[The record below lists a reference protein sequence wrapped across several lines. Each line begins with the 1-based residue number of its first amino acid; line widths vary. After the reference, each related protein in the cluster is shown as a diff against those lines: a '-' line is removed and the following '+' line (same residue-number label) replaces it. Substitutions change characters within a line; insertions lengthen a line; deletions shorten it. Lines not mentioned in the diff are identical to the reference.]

1 MAAPGPVQAGGN
13 GGGQGNSSDFTF
25 RMLEEP
31 EYSDIVK
38 WTASGD
44 TFVVVE
50 SHKFTDE
57 ILPKH
62 FKHSNF
68 ASFVRQLN
76 KYDFHKVRYGD
87 DAPPTDHGNN
97 AWEFKH
103 ELFTQRSKHL
113 LDNIRRKA
121 PAPKKS
127 SQHDNA
133 THAVQQ
139 VQILSESVTATN
151 MQMAPMQKCLTE
163 LLTRTQMLS
172 DTIAA
177 MQRNQAAMAQANHQL
192 INYLMA
198 QDENRRSNRHAMPS
212 NHAGQSTAF
221 HNNLSTLPDGND
233 EPSSDLRRARDLVN
247 SVTMQQTNG
256 SANQNIVPTMPMA
269 YESSD
274 SGNGAAPMVFP
285 QANSGVMPPTMMP
298 TNPFTGD
305 PGVYPAGNNIGID
318 PFHPENLHQL
328 PFSLPEIVPTT
339 ARVESKTKEA
349 GEGIWGSR
357 KPTVLLVEDD
367 KTCSRIG
374 SKFLSTV
381 DCIVECAQ
389 DGEEASNKVNADPE
403 RFDLIFMDIIMPKCD
418 GISATIFIRSV
429 NARVPIIA
437 MTSNI
442 RAEDMETYFHW
453 GMNDILAKPFTKDGM
468 VKILKKYCRHLLK
481 NPEGH
486 TNGLEP
492 NGNNASYPAAPSAS
506 PQAFSMPANVATG
519 GNVKFETTPGNSPA
533 TSSSWHSPSVM
544 MQPSPNLETTG
555 YMTTGINVSAG
566 GPQMSH
572 MVTTTSGGA
581 MQAPGTM
588 PQSNYAPQ
596 LQHPSIPRMHVDISG
611 GGGGAGEGPP
621 DKRQRISYGAPANS
635 GAYRR

>member
-1 MAAPGPVQAGGN
+1 MPKSSCKPN
-13 GGGQGNSSDFTF
+13 LTSGQQ
-25 RMLEEP
+25 
-31 EYSDIVK
+31 
-38 WTASGD
+38 
-44 TFVVVE
+44 

-127 SQHDNA
+127 TQHDNA

-163 LLTRTQMLS
+163 LLSRTQMLS
-172 DTIAA
+172 DTIAT

-198 QDENRRSNRHAMPS
+198 QDESRRSNRHAMPS
-212 NHAGQSTAF
+212 NHANQSTAF
-221 HNNLSTLPDGND
+221 HNSLSTLPDGND

-247 SVTMQQTNG
+247 SVTMQQQSNG
-256 SANQNIVPTMPMA
+256 SANQNIVPNMPIP

-274 SGNGAAPMVFP
+274 SGNGPANMVFP
-285 QANSGVMPPTMMP
+285 QANSGVMPPAMMP

-328 PFSLPEIVPTT
+328 PFSLPEIVPNV
-339 ARVESKTKEA
+339 ARVETKTKEG

-357 KPTVLLVEDD
+357 KPNVLLVEDD

-381 DCIVECAQ
+381 DCNVECA
-389 DGEEASNKVNADPE
+389 
-403 RFDLIFMDIIMPKCD
+403 
-418 GISATIFIRSV
+418 
-429 NARVPIIA
+429 
-437 MTSNI
+437 
-442 RAEDMETYFHW
+442 
-453 GMNDILAKPFTKDGM
+453 
-468 VKILKKYCRHLLK
+468 
-481 NPEGH
+481 
-486 TNGLEP
+486 
-492 NGNNASYPAAPSAS
+492 
-506 PQAFSMPANVATG
+506 
-519 GNVKFETTPGNSPA
+519 
-533 TSSSWHSPSVM
+533 
-544 MQPSPNLETTG
+544 
-555 YMTTGINVSAG
+555 VS
-566 GPQMSH
+566 
-572 MVTTTSGGA
+572 
-581 MQAPGTM
+581 
-588 PQSNYAPQ
+588 
-596 LQHPSIPRMHVDISG
+596 
-611 GGGGAGEGPP
+611 
-621 DKRQRISYGAPANS
+621 
-635 GAYRR
+635 